1 MMNKL
6 TLLAAATMMTGLFGV
21 AQAAEQQKDVTRSA
35 EQYIDDA
42 ALTAKIKA
50 ELATDPTAKA
60 HQIDVEI
67 NQGVVQL
74 NGYVDSKANRE
85 AAERVARNAE
95 GVKDV
100 RNNLKVRGE
109 ETAGK
114 MVDDTVITAK
124 VKTALIQN
132 DLTKAHEINVESQ
145 NGVVQLSGF
154 VDSQSQKDKAASIAR
169 DIDGVSRVDNNID
182 VKPRS

>member
-1 MMNKL
+1 MNKPR
-6 TLLAAATMMTGLFGV
+6 LLLAATMMTGLLGV
-21 AQAAEQQKDVTRSA
+21 VNAVHAETDVTRSA
-35 EQYIDDA
+35 EQYIDDT

-67 NQGVVQL
+67 NEGVVQL
-74 NGYVDSKANRE
+74 NGFVDSQANRE
-85 AAERVARNAE
+85 AAERIARNAE

-100 RNNLKVRGE
+100 ENNLQVRGE

-114 MVDDTVITAK
+114 VIDDTVITAK
-124 VKTALIQN
+124 VKSALIG
-132 DLTKAHEINVESQ
+132 DATTKAHEINVESQ

-154 VDSQSQKDKAASIAR
+154 VDTETQKMQASKVAR
-169 DIDGVSRVDNNID
+169 SIEGVKDVQNDID
-182 VKPRS
+182 VKPQS